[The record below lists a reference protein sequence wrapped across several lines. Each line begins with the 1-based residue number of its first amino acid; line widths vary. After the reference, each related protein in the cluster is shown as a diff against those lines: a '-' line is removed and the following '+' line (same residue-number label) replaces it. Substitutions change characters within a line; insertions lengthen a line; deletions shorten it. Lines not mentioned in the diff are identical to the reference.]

1 MVISHNMK
9 AMNAD
14 RQLGIVT
21 SDKTKSAEKLSSGYQ
36 INRAADDA
44 AGLSIS
50 EKMRHQIRGLYRG
63 ADNIEEGI
71 GYCQVADGA
80 LNEMQD
86 MLQRM
91 NELCIQAANGT
102 LSNTD
107 RGYIDDEV
115 QALKT
120 EIDRIC
126 RTTKFNEEYIFRCDD
141 AIPEEIHDVYELTF
155 SGRPKD
161 LFIYNSS
168 YDVDDQYAGV
178 AFRGRRYTWDEINPN
193 MYDETNHEFRE
204 GTYSIRADD
213 GTVLTLV
220 CENGAKLPQVSRQFK
235 TSADGRGIYVN
246 DDLVTWDKVKVA
258 GDKYSFDYHGMTI
271 SYTRD
276 ADDTFEDMM
285 LKMTGTVWESTYE
298 TPVEAYSVD
307 AEFTFGT
314 TYAFQNNTRIA
325 NYLPN
330 GPMLKYVIHAVDINQ
345 GGTIPTY
352 DANGNFLGNEPFDGV
367 WLEGTNDDGTP
378 NGIALYAMTWEDFG
392 FDCGEDN
399 DDWGN
404 QSTDIWSGA
413 NNITDDPKP
422 TYPPDS
428 TYAGTTYSPGNT
440 IFANYDP
447 YNPFYFTNIGDQ
459 RERVSFYFSVI
470 NEVSKEQVIKTL
482 NNIGIA
488 YPTITPHNYGE
499 IDTTAQSGHPNVK
512 SAIIG
517 STSALV
523 SLSEEYKLGR
533 DYENGQASY
542 EFQGPAQ
549 MTYNNGAFS
558 ISYSNSSRGA
568 FTKTFTMT
576 SAQVNS
582 RISALAQSQKDY
594 FIRNNRI
601 NTSASIALSLG
612 NMSLSYT
619 YDISGFG
626 NATIQPTA
634 NNSGRYVQMPDGS
647 YEIYSYYNLA
657 HQGLQRYN
665 ISLVGNGNQTI
676 EDYFRNTVFPDIA
689 AATKVSLHTSNYP
702 TGTLSGKE
710 VQQKA
715 MVTRWQTPFQH
726 EHIMPTEPPEE
737 KPEYLRIQ
745 CSSNTVDN
753 IYIQKQKLSVYRLG
767 LSNVGTLSEMQA
779 TGCID
784 MVGNALAKLSS
795 VRSLFGAYQNRL
807 ECAYDINRN
816 THENTQRAESEIR
829 DTDMA
834 KEMIRYSN
842 ANILQQSGNSMLVQA
857 NQSNQGVLTLLQ

>member
-178 AFRGRRYTWDEINPN
+178 AFRGRRYTWDEISPN

-204 GTYSIRADD
+204 GIYSIRADD

-298 TPVEAYSVD
+298 TPVASRSVD
-307 AEFTFGT
+307 AQFQSWI
-314 TYAFQNNTRIA
+314 TYNFMNNTRIKE
-325 NYLPN
+325 YLN
-330 GPMLKYVIHAVDINQ
+330 GKNTKYILHAVDINQ
-345 GGTIPTY
+345 GGTIPRY
-352 DANGNFLGNEPFDGV
+352 DANGNFLKNEPFDGI
-367 WLEGTNDDGTP
+367 WLEGTDDDWTA
-378 NGIALYAMTWEDFG
+378 NNHALWEMTWEDFG

-399 DDWGN
+399 FDWGN

-413 NNITDDPKP
+413 GSIKDDPRT

-428 TYAGTTYSPGNT
+428 TYAGTSYSPGNT

-447 YNPFYFTNIGDQ
+447 YNPFNFTNTGDQ
-459 RERVSFYFSVI
+459 REKVNFFFSVI
-470 NEVSKEQVIKTL
+470 NEVSKEQAVKAF
-482 NNIGIA
+482 NNVRIY
-488 YPTITPHNYGE
+488 YPAITPDN
-499 IDTTAQSGHPNVK
+499 SGVMHLQAGHSNVK
-512 SAIIG
+512 SAQVT
-517 STSALV
+517 STGNLLT
-523 SLSEEYKLGR
+523 LSEEYYLGR

-558 ISYSNSSRGA
+558 ILYTNSSRGA

-576 SAQVNS
+576 SSQVNS
-582 RISALAQSQKDY
+582 RISALAQDQKDY
-594 FIRNNRI
+594 FVQNNKI
-601 NTSASIALSLG
+601 DTLETIALSLG

-626 NATIQPTA
+626 NATIQATE
-634 NNSGRYVQMPDGS
+634 NNSGRYVQMPDGT
-647 YEIYSYYNLA
+647 YQKYSYYILA

-665 ISLVGNGNQTI
+665 IDLIGNGNQTI

-689 AATKVSLHTSNYP
+689 AATKIGLQTDAYP
-702 TGTLSGKE
+702 KGTLTAEENKVS
-710 VQQKA
+710 A